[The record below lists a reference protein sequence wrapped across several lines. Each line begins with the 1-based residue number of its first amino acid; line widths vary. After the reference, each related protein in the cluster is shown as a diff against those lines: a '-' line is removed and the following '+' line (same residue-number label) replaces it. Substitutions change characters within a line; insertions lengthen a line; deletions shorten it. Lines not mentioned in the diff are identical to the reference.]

1 MSNYSPIA
9 LFCYN
14 RLDTLKLTVKNLK
27 NNFNSSDSFLY
38 IFSDGPKSEE
48 DNELIFE
55 LRTYLYTIIGFK
67 KIYIIESKL
76 NMGLKKSIIDGVNF
90 VLNIHDK
97 VIVIEDDLITSKNF
111 LLFMNQALQ
120 YYANNDKVF
129 NISGYSPIINYNFKN
144 DVYFTKR
151 SSSWGWAIWKHKWQK
166 INWDITNY
174 RTFTKKFQ
182 NRREFNKMGSDMSSE
197 LNHYFSNRIN
207 SWCIVFTFN
216 QYILDLYSVHPTI
229 SKVKNIG
236 ISHHMATNTKSNY
249 FRFRTQIDITNKIF
263 FDFTDELFLNKKIIK
278 QFIRDN
284 SYRIRFINKA
294 SIIFNYFFKKI
305 IFEK

>member
-129 NISGYSPIINYNFKN
+129 IISGYSPIINYNFKN
-144 DVYFTKR
+144 
-151 SSSWGWAIWKHKWQK
+151 G
-166 INWDITNY
+166 
-174 RTFTKKFQ
+174 
-182 NRREFNKMGSDMSSE
+182 
-197 LNHYFSNRIN
+197 
-207 SWCIVFTFN
+207 
-216 QYILDLYSVHPTI
+216 
-229 SKVKNIG
+229 
-236 ISHHMATNTKSNY
+236 
-249 FRFRTQIDITNKIF
+249 
-263 FDFTDELFLNKKIIK
+263 NKKK
-278 QFIRDN
+278 N
-284 SYRIRFINKA
+284 NK
-294 SIIFNYFFKKI
+294 
-305 IFEK
+305 